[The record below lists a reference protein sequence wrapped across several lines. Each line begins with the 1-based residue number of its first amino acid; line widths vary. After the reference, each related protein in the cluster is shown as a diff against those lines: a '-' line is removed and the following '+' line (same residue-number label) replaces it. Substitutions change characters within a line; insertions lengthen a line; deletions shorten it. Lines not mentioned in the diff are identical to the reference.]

1 MKYTDEIIQNR
12 LLTNYER
19 FYRLAYSYVHNAADA
34 QDIVQEGAYKALR
47 AKSSLRR
54 PEQIDTWLYRIM
66 VNEAYS
72 LLRKQSRRQELPELM
87 DTGVYDNYEDFDLQ
101 TAIDRLPPVEA
112 TIIRLRFFED
122 LKLEQISE
130 IMRMPL
136 STVKSKLY
144 RTLKAL
150 QIELEE

>member
-1 MKYTDEIIQNR
+1 MKYTEEMIQNR

-19 FYRLAYSYVHNAADA
+19 FYRLAYSYVHNAADT

-47 AKSSLRR
+47 AQSSLRR

-72 LLRKQSRRQELPELM
+72 LLRKQSRRQELPNLQ
-87 DTGVYDNYEDFDLQ
+87 DTEVYDNYEDFDLQ

>member
-1 MKYTDEIIQNR
+1 MKYTEEIIQNR

-72 LLRKQSRRQELPELM
+72 LLRKQSRRQELPNLQ
-87 DTGVYDNYEDFDLQ
+87 DTEV
-101 TAIDRLPPVEA
+101 
-112 TIIRLRFFED
+112 
-122 LKLEQISE
+122 
-130 IMRMPL
+130 
-136 STVKSKLY
+136 
-144 RTLKAL
+144 
-150 QIELEE
+150 

>member
-1 MKYTDEIIQNR
+1 MKYTEEMIQNR

-47 AKSSLRR
+47 AQSSLRR